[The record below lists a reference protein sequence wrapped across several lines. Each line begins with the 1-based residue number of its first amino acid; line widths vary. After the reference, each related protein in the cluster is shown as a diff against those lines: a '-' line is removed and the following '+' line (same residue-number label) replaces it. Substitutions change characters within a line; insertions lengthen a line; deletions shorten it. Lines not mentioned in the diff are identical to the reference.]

1 MDTCPAFCHA
11 SPDHAKRGTHVHISE
26 GVLSPAILGLGAVLT
41 VGGTALGLRRL
52 DYDRLMTVAIL
63 AAAFFV
69 GSLIHIPIGPS
80 SAHLIVNGLLGVI
93 LGWAAFPAILVAL
106 MLQSVLFQYGGF
118 TVLGVNAFNMAFP
131 AVLSFLL
138 LRPLLSRPG
147 RMRATAAFCC
157 GAFSVAGAAVLTAAS
172 LAFTDEGFLQAA
184 QLLFLAHVPVMI
196 VEGIVTMLAIS
207 FLSRVRPEILS
218 FAHGFEGGSRA

>member
-1 MDTCPAFCHA
+1 M
-11 SPDHAKRGTHVHISE
+11 HISE
-26 GVLSPAILGLGAVLT
+26 GVLSPAILGLGAALA
-41 VGGTALGLRRL
+41 VGGTAIGLRRL

-80 SAHLIVNGLLGVI
+80 SAHLILNGLLGVI

-131 AVLSFLL
+131 AVLSLVL

-147 RMRATAAFCC
+147 RVRAVAAFCC
-157 GAFSVAGAAVLTAAS
+157 GALSVAGAGLLTAAS
-172 LAFTDEGFLQAA
+172 LAFTDQGFTQAA

-196 VEGIVTMLAIS
+196 VEGIVTTLTVS
-207 FLSRVRPEILS
+207 FLSRVRPEILG
-218 FAHGFEGGSRA
+218 FAHSLEGGPRA

>member
-1 MDTCPAFCHA
+1 M
-11 SPDHAKRGTHVHISE
+11 HISE
-26 GVLSPAILGLGAVLT
+26 GVLSPAILGLGAALAAC
-41 VGGTALGLRRL
+41 GTAIGLRRL

-80 SAHLIVNGLLGVI
+80 SAHLILNGLLGVI

-106 MLQSVLFQYGGF
+106 MLQSVLFQYGGI
-118 TVLGVNAFNMAFP
+118 TVLGVNTFNMAFP
-131 AVLSFLL
+131 AVLCFAL
-138 LRPLLSRPG
+138 LRPLLARPG
-147 RMRATAAFCC
+147 RTRTLAAFCC
-157 GAFSVAGAAVLTAAS
+157 GALAVAGAGLLTAAS

-184 QLLFLAHVPVMI
+184 RLLFLAHIPVMI
-196 VEGIVTMLAIS
+196 VEGIVTALAVS

-218 FAHGFEGGSRA
+218 FAKSLEGAPHA